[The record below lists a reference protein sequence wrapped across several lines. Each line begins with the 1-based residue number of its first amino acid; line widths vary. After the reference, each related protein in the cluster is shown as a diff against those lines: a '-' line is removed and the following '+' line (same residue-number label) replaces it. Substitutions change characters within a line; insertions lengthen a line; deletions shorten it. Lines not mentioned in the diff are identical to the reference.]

1 MALGSSVLHHIHKRC
16 CSQNGTYINDANTR
30 LRKGEKY
37 ELKSGDELFLINPR
51 KIGSDSEFH
60 FIFVNKRE
68 RDITQRAVLAAH
80 SSSEGSERTD
90 DSYRSSVS
98 DSTLGEFDVSVL
110 LGWLID
116 EASGYR

>member
-1 MALGSSVLHHIHKRC
+1 MRSSH
-16 CSQNGTYINDANTR
+16 SQNGTYINDVNTR

-68 RDITQRAVLAAH
+68 RDITQRAVMAAH

-98 DSTLGEFDVSVL
+98 DSTLGECRDQVQLSLV
-110 LGWLID
+110 D
-116 EASGYR
+116 